1 MIDDQ
6 FILGIE
12 RLRDELG
19 DLKVSLRDRYHAADR
34 QVTAEDL
41 KEHAARIAEKW
52 MVGCGP
58 AIERLGII
66 SSDYLADLNV
76 HFQRLLTLSE
86 RASRRKLY
94 ELEIKAVLRR
104 ITGELIIPLKRFF
117 RQGTLTR
124 LDHRM
129 ESVNPQAATL
139 PSGKTADEFQPTAFV
154 AHSFSSNDNI
164 VVDCV
169 LRTLGTLGVAVVTGE
184 KPRAD
189 RISEKVKRLIDG
201 QYLFIGVFTQREKI
215 ARRKEWTTSAWLIDE
230 KAYAVGKGKKL
241 ILLKEDGVE
250 SIGGIQGDYQFVEFS
265 RDRLH
270 EIPIALLN
278 ILNVTAKGLRS

>member
-1 MIDDQ
+1 M
-6 FILGIE
+6 
-12 RLRDELG
+12 
-19 DLKVSLRDRYHAADR
+19 
-34 QVTAEDL
+34 
-41 KEHAARIAEKW
+41 
-52 MVGCGP
+52 
-58 AIERLGII
+58 
-66 SSDYLADLNV
+66 
-76 HFQRLLTLSE
+76 
-86 RASRRKLY
+86 
-94 ELEIKAVLRR
+94 
-104 ITGELIIPLKRFF
+104 
-117 RQGTLTR
+117 
-124 LDHRM
+124 
-129 ESVNPQAATL
+129 
-139 PSGKTADEFQPTAFV
+139 
-154 AHSFSSNDNI
+154 
-164 VVDCV
+164 
-169 LRTLGTLGVAVVTGE
+169 AVVTGE